1 MTDSVLDKSFPA
13 TETDSGTAA
22 PHTTGVLL
30 FRHRLVQAGGGI
42 VIVLML
48 LALLAPALTRWHVL
62 QEPILQNQNGLD
74 TYGMPLAPG
83 GRYLLGTDNL
93 GRDVLSRV
101 IYGARVSL
109 TVGVA
114 AMLTATVIG
123 LTIGLL
129 SGFYGGKLDMGL
141 MRFTDMNLSIPSI
154 LLAIAFAGL
163 MDGKII
169 HLHPAW
175 MHWSFLDLH
184 LKRGMVSVFLIVGFV
199 SWPGMV
205 RVIRGQV
212 LSIKEREFV
221 HASRALGAS
230 DVRVIFLH
238 LLPNVLP
245 TVIVLA
251 AMTTANTI
259 ILEAGLDYLNVGV
272 PPPAP
277 TWGGMIDDGQD
288 YFIFAPLIVIAPGV
302 AILLT
307 VLGFNLLGQGLQ
319 EVLNPHQTK

>member
-1 MTDSVLDKSFPA
+1 MVDSPTGASPPV
-13 TETDSGTAA
+13 TESANADLES
-22 PHTTGVLL
+22 TGVLL
-30 FRHRLVQAGGGI
+30 LRHRLVQTGGGV
-42 VIVLML
+42 VIFLLL
-48 LALLAPALTRWHVL
+48 LALAAPSLTRWHIL

-74 TYGMPLAPG
+74 AYGMPLPPG
-83 GRYLLGTDNL
+83 GRYLLGTDSL

-101 IYGARVSL
+101 IFGTRVSL

-114 AMLTATVIG
+114 AMLTATGIG

-129 SGFYGGKLDMGL
+129 SGYYGGKLDMGF

-154 LLAIAFAGL
+154 LLAIAFAAL
-163 MDGKII
+163 MDGKVI

-175 MHWSFLDLH
+175 LHWTFLDVH
-184 LKRGMVSVFLIVGFV
+184 LRRGMISIFLIIGLVC
-199 SWPGMV
+199 WPPMV

-212 LSIKEREFV
+212 LSIKERDFV

-230 DVRVIFLH
+230 GLRIITRH

-245 TVIVLA
+245 TVIVLS

-259 ILEAGLDYLNVGV
+259 ILEAGLGFLGVGV

-277 TWGGMIDDGQD
+277 SWGSMIADGQD
-288 YFIFAPLIVIAPGV
+288 YFVSAPLIVIAPGI
-302 AILLT
+302 AIVLT
-307 VLGFNLLGQGLQ
+307 VLAFNLLGQGLQ
-319 EVLNPHQTK
+319 EVLNPRQSQ

>member
-1 MTDSVLDKSFPA
+1 MTDTVLDNSSPI
-13 TETDSGTAA
+13 TDSASA
-22 PHTTGVLL
+22 DSKTTGGLL
-30 FRHRLVQAGGGI
+30 LRHRLVQCGGGL
-42 VIVLML
+42 VIVLIV
-48 LALLAPALTRWHVL
+48 LALVAPALTRWHVL

-74 TYGMPLAPG
+74 SYGMPLQA
-83 GRYLLGTDNL
+83 GRRYILGTDNL

-101 IYGARVSL
+101 IYGTRVSL

-141 MRFTDMNLSIPSI
+141 MRFTDMNLSVPSV
-154 LLAIAFAGL
+154 LLAIAFARL

-175 MHWSFLDLH
+175 LHWSFLDVRLE
-184 LKRGMVSVFLIVGFV
+184 RGIVSIFLIIGIVC
-199 SWPGMV
+199 WPPMV

-221 HASRALGAS
+221 QASRALGAS
-230 DVRVIFLH
+230 DFRVIFQH

-251 AMTTANTI
+251 AMATANTI
-259 ILEAGLDYLNVGV
+259 LLEAGLGYLNVGV

-277 TWGGMIDDGQD
+277 SWGSMIAGGQD
-288 YFIFAPLIVIAPGV
+288 YFISAPLIIIAPGV

-307 VLGFNLLGQGLQ
+307 VLAFNLLGQGLQ
-319 EVLNPHQTK
+319 EVLNPHQK

>member
-1 MTDSVLDKSFPA
+1 MTDTVLTNSPPA
-13 TETDSGTAA
+13 TDFASADLQ
-22 PHTTGVLL
+22 TTGALL
-30 FRHRLVQAGGGI
+30 FRHRLVQTGGG
-42 VIVLML
+42 VVVLLIL
-48 LALLAPALTRWHVL
+48 LALLAPSLTRWHIL

-74 TYGMPLAPG
+74 AYGMPLPPD
-83 GRYLLGTDNL
+83 RKYVLGTDNL

-101 IYGARVSL
+101 IYGTRVSL
-109 TVGVA
+109 PVGAA
-114 AMLTATVIG
+114 AMVTAVVIG
-123 LTIGLL
+123 VTIGLL

-154 LLAIAFAGL
+154 LLAIALAGL

-175 MHWSFLDLH
+175 LHWSFLDVQ
-184 LKRGMVSVFLIVGFV
+184 LKRGMVSIFLIIGFV
-199 SWPGMV
+199 CWPPMV

-230 DVRVIFLH
+230 DFRVIFLH

-259 ILEAGLDYLNVGV
+259 ILEAGLGYLGIGV

-277 TWGGMIDDGQD
+277 SWGSMIADGQD
-288 YFIFAPLIVIAPGV
+288 YFIAAPLIVIAPGA
-302 AILLT
+302 AIVLT
-307 VLGFNLLGQGLQ
+307 VLAFNLLGQGMQ
-319 EVLNPHQTK
+319 EVLNPHQTR

>member
-1 MTDSVLDKSFPA
+1 MPDAVLEKGLPATDSAS
-13 TETDSGTAA
+13 AA
-22 PHTTGVLL
+22 LQTTGALL
-30 FRHRLVQAGGGI
+30 FRHRLVQVGGGI
-42 VIVLML
+42 VILLILM
-48 LALLAPALTRWHVL
+48 ALVSPALTRWQVL

-74 TYGMPLAPG
+74 AYGMPLPPG
-83 GRYLLGTDNL
+83 GRYLLGTDDL

-101 IYGARVSL
+101 IYGTRVSL

-114 AMLTATVIG
+114 AMFTATVIG

-129 SGFYGGKLDMGL
+129 SGFYGGKLDMGF
-141 MRFTDMNLSIPSI
+141 MRFTDMNLSIPSV
-154 LLAIAFAGL
+154 LLAIAFARL

-175 MHWSFLDLH
+175 LHWSFLDVRLE
-184 LKRGMVSVFLIVGFV
+184 RGMVSIFLIIGLVC
-199 SWPGMV
+199 WPPMV

-212 LSIKEREFV
+212 LSVKEREFV
-221 HASRALGAS
+221 QASRALGAS
-230 DVRVIFLH
+230 DLRIIFLH

-259 ILEAGLDYLNVGV
+259 ILEAGLGYLDVGV

-277 TWGGMIDDGQD
+277 SWGSMISDGQD
-288 YFIFAPLIVIAPGV
+288 FFISAPVIVIAPGV

-307 VLGFNLLGQGLQ
+307 VLAFNLLGQGLQ
-319 EVLNPHQTK
+319 EVLNPHQKK

>member
-1 MTDSVLDKSFPA
+1 MPDTVSDIILPA
-13 TETDSGTAA
+13 TGSERADLQ
-22 PHTTGVLL
+22 TTGALL
-30 FRHRLVQAGGGI
+30 LRHRLVQIGGGI
-42 VIVLML
+42 VILLVL
-48 LALLAPALTRWHVL
+48 LALLSPTLTRWHIL

-74 TYGMPLAPG
+74 GYGMPLPPG
-83 GRYLLGTDNL
+83 ERYALGTDSL

-101 IYGARVSL
+101 IYGTRVSL

-141 MRFTDMNLSIPSI
+141 MRFTDMNLSVPSV
-154 LLAIAFAGL
+154 LLAIAFARL

-175 MHWSFLDLH
+175 LHWSFLNVH
-184 LKRGMVSVFLIVGFV
+184 LERGMTSIFLIIGLVC
-199 SWPGMV
+199 WPPMV
-205 RVIRGQV
+205 RVIRGLV

-221 HASRALGAS
+221 QASRALGAS
-230 DVRVIFLH
+230 DFRVIFQH

-251 AMTTANTI
+251 AMATANTI
-259 ILEAGLDYLNVGV
+259 LLEAGLGYLGVGV

-277 TWGGMIDDGQD
+277 SWGSMIADGQD
-288 YFIFAPLIVIAPGV
+288 YFIFAPLIVVVPGV

-307 VLGFNLLGQGLQ
+307 VLAFNLLGQGLQ
-319 EVLNPHQTK
+319 EVLNPHEKS

>member
-1 MTDSVLDKSFPA
+1 M
-13 TETDSGTAA
+13 
-22 PHTTGVLL
+22 LL
-30 FRHRLVQAGGGI
+30 RHRLVQTGGGI
-42 VIVLML
+42 VIFLIF
-48 LALLAPALTRWHVL
+48 LALMAPTLTQWRILH
-62 QEPILQNQNGLD
+62 QPILQNQNGLD
-74 TYGMPLAPG
+74 AYGMPLPPG
-83 GRYLLGTDNL
+83 GQYLLGTDNL

-101 IYGARVSL
+101 AYGARVSL

-114 AMLTATVIG
+114 AMFTATVIG
-123 LTIGLL
+123 LTVGLL

-163 MDGKII
+163 MDGKVI

-175 MHWSFLDLH
+175 LHWPLLDIH
-184 LKRGMVSVFLIVGFV
+184 LNRGMVSVFLIIGFV
-199 SWPGMV
+199 CWPGMV

-212 LSIKEREFV
+212 LSIKERDFV
-221 HASRALGAS
+221 QASRALGAS

-259 ILEAGLDYLNVGV
+259 ILEAGLGYLGVGV

-277 TWGGMIDDGQD
+277 SWGSMIADGQD
-288 YFIFAPLIVIAPGV
+288 YFISAPLIVIAPGV
-302 AILLT
+302 AILVT
-307 VLGFNLLGQGLQ
+307 VLAFNLLGQGLQ
-319 EVLNPHQTK
+319 EVLNPHQSR

>member
-1 MTDSVLDKSFPA
+1 LQ
-13 TETDSGTAA
+13 
-22 PHTTGVLL
+22 TTGALL
-30 FRHRLVQAGGGI
+30 FRHRLVQTGGGI
-42 VIVLML
+42 IIVLIL
-48 LALLAPALTRWHVL
+48 LALMAPTLTRWHLL

-74 TYGMPLAPG
+74 AYGLPLAPG

-101 IYGARVSL
+101 IYGTRVSL
-109 TVGVA
+109 PVGVA

-141 MRFTDMNLSIPSI
+141 MRFTDMNLSLPSI

-175 MHWSFLDLH
+175 LHWSFLDVRLE
-184 LKRGMVSVFLIVGFV
+184 RGMVSIFLIIGLV
-199 SWPGMV
+199 SWPPMV

-221 HASRALGAS
+221 QASRALGAS
-230 DVRVIFLH
+230 DFRVIFLH

-251 AMTTANTI
+251 AMATANTI
-259 ILEAGLDYLNVGV
+259 ILEAGLGYLGVGV

-277 TWGGMIDDGQD
+277 SWGSMIADGQD
-288 YFIFAPLIVIAPGV
+288 YFIYAPVIVIAPGV
-302 AILLT
+302 AILLA
-307 VLGFNLLGQGLQ
+307 VLAFNLLGQGLQ
-319 EVLNPHQTK
+319 EVLNPHKK

>member
-1 MTDSVLDKSFPA
+1 MTDTVIEKGFPA
-13 TETDSGTAA
+13 TGSARAELQ
-22 PHTTGVLL
+22 TTGALL
-30 FRHRLVQAGGGI
+30 LRHRLVQTGGGI
-42 VIVLML
+42 VILLIL
-48 LALLAPALTRWHVL
+48 LALIAPALTRWHIL

-74 TYGMPLAPG
+74 PYGMPLTAG

-101 IYGARVSL
+101 IYGTRVSL
-109 TVGVA
+109 PVGVA

-129 SGFYGGKLDMGL
+129 SGFYGGKLDMGF

-169 HLHPAW
+169 HLHPARL
-175 MHWSFLDLH
+175 HWSFLDVRLE
-184 LKRGMVSVFLIVGFV
+184 RGMVSIFLIIGLV
-199 SWPGMV
+199 SWPPMV

-221 HASRALGAS
+221 QASRALGAS
-230 DVRVIFLH
+230 DFRVIFRH

-245 TVIVLA
+245 TVIILA
-251 AMTTANTI
+251 AMTTASTI
-259 ILEAGLDYLNVGV
+259 TLEAGLGYLGVGV

-277 TWGGMIDDGQD
+277 SWGSMIADGQD

-302 AILLT
+302 AILVT
-307 VLGFNLLGQGLQ
+307 VLAFNLLGQGLQ
-319 EVLNPHQTK
+319 EVLNPHQRR

>member
-1 MTDSVLDKSFPA
+1 MADAVIDTNLPVIDSAPVDS
-13 TETDSGTAA
+13 SGTGAA
-22 PHTTGVLL
+22 VL
-30 FRHRLVQAGGGI
+30 RHRLVRAGGAI
-42 VIVLML
+42 ILL
-48 LALLAPALTRWHVL
+48 LALLALTAPLLTRWHILHDPDL
-62 QEPILQNQNGLD
+62 QDQKGLD
-74 TYGMPLAPG
+74 SYGMPLEPCSN
-83 GRYLLGTDNL
+83 YLLGTDNV
-93 GRDVLSRV
+93 GRDVLARV
-101 IYGARVSL
+101 IYGTRVSL

-114 AMLTATVIG
+114 AMLTATIIG

-169 HLHPAW
+169 PLHPSW
-175 MHWSFLDLH
+175 LHWPFLEIH
-184 LKRGMVSVFLIVGFV
+184 LKRGLVSIFLIIGFV

-221 HASRALGAS
+221 QASRTLGAPNA
-230 DVRVIFLH
+230 RLIFRH

-251 AMTTANTI
+251 AMTTASTI
-259 ILEAGLDYLNVGV
+259 LLEAGLGFLNIGV
-272 PPPAP
+272 PPPVP
-277 TWGGMIDDGQD
+277 TWGSMIFDGIP
-288 YFIFAPLIVIAPGV
+288 YFITAPFIVIAPGV
-302 AILLT
+302 AIVLT
-307 VLGFNLLGQGLQ
+307 VLAFNLLGQGLQ
-319 EVLNPHQTK
+319 EVFDPHRKK